1 MWINP
6 ENLQVVQTYLFGGVK
21 FLDFLALLMLID
33 ILTGVFKAI
42 KLKRLR
48 SRNALYGYA
57 RKMLVFGV
65 IIVANII
72 DNILGLNGAVA
83 YSTVLFYSV
92 NEILSI
98 TENLVQVGVPVPKV
112 ISEKLHVI
120 NQDESKENQ
129 KGEDNK

>member
-1 MWINP
+1 MWINI
-6 ENLQVVQTYLFGGVK
+6 ENLQIVQAYLFGEVK
-21 FLDFLALLMLID
+21 FLDFLLVLMLFD
-33 ILTGVFKAI
+33 IVTGVSKAI

-48 SRNALYGYA
+48 SRNALFGYA
-57 RKMLVFGV
+57 RKFLVFGV

-83 YSTVLFYSV
+83 YATVLFYMA

-98 TENLVQVGVPVPKV
+98 IENLAQVGVKVPKI

-120 NQDESKENQ
+120 NSEDEDEEVK
-129 KGEDNK
+129 